1 VVDGWYGACF
11 AGFGIA
17 KLIFS
22 VYGGI
27 LVDRFTA
34 RRLFPYFV
42 IPAFLGFLALAFIFH
57 KISPMIFLP
66 MLGITMGVS
75 GVVTSAVIAEIYGV
89 DKIGKIRSLFTVLMV
104 VGAAIGPILYGAL
117 LDAGITFTH
126 IAAASSIALIFI
138 FASSTQLEK

>member
-1 VVDGWYGACF
+1 
-11 AGFGIA
+11 
-17 KLIFS
+17 
-22 VYGGI
+22 
-27 LVDRFTA
+27 
-34 RRLFPYFV
+34 
-42 IPAFLGFLALAFIFH
+42 
-57 KISPMIFLP
+57 MIFLP